1 MGCIELMDYE
11 ILLSRI
17 SFKEGREFIK
27 KNFKEVYE
35 VEPGYKLFDVYLI
48 GVPPITIAVEDESV
62 IFPYVKPCHGTF
74 VLKIEGEKEIE
85 LLRTKVGKKR
95 RK

>member
-11 ILLSRI
+11 ILLSDI
-17 SFKEGREFIK
+17 SFKEGREFIRR
-27 KNFKEVYE
+27 NFKDVHE

-48 GVPPITIAVEDESV
+48 GIPPILVGVEDAYV

-74 VLKIEGEKEIE
+74 VLKIEDREEVE
-85 LLRTKVGKKR
+85 RLRAKR
-95 RK
+95 

>member
-17 SFKEGREFIK
+17 SFKEGRDYIQK
-27 KNFKEVYE
+27 HFKDIYE

-48 GVPPITIAVEDESV
+48 GVSPIFLATDDNYV

-74 VLKIEGEKEIE
+74 ILTIEDEEEAKRVTEEK
-85 LLRTKVGKKR
+85 KVK
-95 RK
+95 

>member
-11 ILLSRI
+11 ILLSDI
-17 SFKEGREFIK
+17 TFKEGREFIRR
-27 KNFKEVYE
+27 NFKEVYE

-48 GVPPITIAVEDESV
+48 GIPPIFVGVEDGYL

-74 VLKIEGEKEIE
+74 VLKIKDGEDIGR
-85 LLRTKVGKKR
+85 LIKR
-95 RK
+95 KRVA

>member
-17 SFKEGREFIK
+17 SFKQGSEYIK
-27 KNFKEVYE
+27 KNFQKVYE

-48 GVPPITIAVEDESV
+48 GVPPILVATEDNYV
-62 IFPYVKPCHGTF
+62 IFPYIKPCHGTF
-74 VLKIEGEKEIE
+74 ILKIEGAEEVERLTTAK
-85 LLRTKVGKKR
+85 KVK
-95 RK
+95 